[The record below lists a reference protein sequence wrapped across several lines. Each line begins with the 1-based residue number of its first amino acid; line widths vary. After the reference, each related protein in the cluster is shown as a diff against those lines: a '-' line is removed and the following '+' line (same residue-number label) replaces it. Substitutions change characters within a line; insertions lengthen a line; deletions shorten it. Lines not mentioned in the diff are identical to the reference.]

1 MKKNKI
7 LILSFSIIVF
17 MSCNTDSDETEQ
29 SFKSIPKSEKIIKA
43 NNKFAFSIFKEIAK
57 EETKANYMI
66 SPVSASLAL
75 GMVQNGAKSETLNA
89 FNQVFN
95 YGDASLNEI
104 NTVNQNIINHLTE
117 NTLGSTFSIA
127 NSLWIDNN
135 FQVKEDFIKL
145 NKLFYNAEVQNIDF
159 KNPNSVNI
167 INNWVS
173 DKTQEKIPTIIE
185 GIPSSM
191 VMYAI
196 NALYFKSDWKYTFDP
211 EDTTLKSFYINTDRT
226 KEVEMMNMTQDLLY
240 LKNDIFSSILLPYKN
255 DKYNMVILL
264 PNVDKSIKE
273 IVSIMDEKHWNE
285 WRNQYT
291 KERVS
296 FSLPKFSF
304 SYEKMF
310 NKALQNLGLG
320 IAFTN
325 RADFSG
331 ISNTATRISFVLQKT
346 YIEVNEQGTEAAA
359 VTAVG
364 VGTTSIGLDYK
375 LVLNR
380 PFLFLIT
387 EKTTQAISFIGKIGS
402 PE

>member
-1 MKKNKI
+1 
-7 LILSFSIIVF
+7 

-43 NNKFAFSIFKEIAK
+43 NNKFAFSIFKEIVK
-57 EETKANYMI
+57 EETKENYMI

-75 GMVQNGAKSETLNA
+75 GMVQNGAKNETLNA

-104 NTVNQNIINHLTE
+104 NTVNQSIINHLTE
-117 NTLGSTFSIA
+117 NTLGSTFSVA
-127 NSLWIDNN
+127 NSLWVDNK
-135 FQVKEDFIKL
+135 FKVKEDFIKR

-185 GIPSSM
+185 EIPSNM

-211 EDTTLKSFYINTDRT
+211 EDTTLKPFYISSGRT

-240 LKNDIFSSILLPYKN
+240 LKNDTFSSILLPYKN

-273 IVSIMDEKHWNE
+273 IVSIMDEKHWSE
-285 WRNQYT
+285 WLNQYT

-296 FSLPKFSF
+296 LSLPKFSF
-304 SYEKMF
+304 SYKKMF
-310 NKALQNLGLG
+310 NKALQNLGLR
-320 IAFTN
+320 IAFTDQ
-325 RADFSG
+325 ADFSD
-331 ISNTATRISFVLQKT
+331 ISNTATQISFVLQKT

-364 VGTTSIGLDYK
+364 VRTTSIGLDYK
-375 LVLNR
+375 LVMNR

-387 EKTTQAISFIGKIGS
+387 EKTTQAISFIGKVGS

>member
-43 NNKFAFSIFKEIAK
+43 NNKFAFSIFKEIVK
-57 EETKANYMI
+57 EETKENYMI

-75 GMVQNGAKSETLNA
+75 GMVQNGAKNETLNA

-104 NTVNQNIINHLTE
+104 NTVNQSIINHLTE
-117 NTLGSTFSIA
+117 NTLGSTFSVA
-127 NSLWIDNN
+127 NSLWVDNK
-135 FQVKEDFIKL
+135 FKVKEDFIKR

-185 GIPSSM
+185 EIPSNM

-211 EDTTLKSFYINTDRT
+211 EDTTLKPFYISSGRT

-240 LKNDIFSSILLPYKN
+240 LKNDTFSSILLPYKN

-273 IVSIMDEKHWNE
+273 IVSIMDEKHWSE
-285 WRNQYT
+285 WLNQYT

-296 FSLPKFSF
+296 LSLPKFSF
-304 SYEKMF
+304 SYKKMF
-310 NKALQNLGLG
+310 NKALQNLGLR
-320 IAFTN
+320 IAFTDQ
-325 RADFSG
+325 ADFSD
-331 ISNTATRISFVLQKT
+331 ISNTATQISFVLQKT

-364 VGTTSIGLDYK
+364 VRTTSIGLDYK
-375 LVLNR
+375 LVMNR

-387 EKTTQAISFIGKIGS
+387 EKTTQAISFIGKVGS

>member
-1 MKKNKI
+1 MNKKSLFI
-7 LILSFSIIVF
+7 LLFLITVF

-29 SFKSIPKSEKIIKA
+29 SFKSIPKSTKIVEA
-43 NNKFAFSIFKEIAK
+43 NNEFAFSIFKEIAK

-75 GMVQNGAKSETLNA
+75 GMVCNGAKNETLNA
-89 FNQVFN
+89 FNQAFN

-104 NTVNQNIINHLTE
+104 NTVNQSIINHLTE
-117 NTLGSTFSIA
+117 NTFGSTFSIA
-127 NSLWIDNN
+127 NSLWIDNR
-135 FQVKEDFIKL
+135 FPVKEEFIKL
-145 NKLFYNAEVQNIDF
+145 NKRFYNAEVQNLDF
-159 KNPNSVNI
+159 KNSNSVNI

-185 GIPSSM
+185 DIPSNM

-196 NALYFKSDWKYTFDP
+196 NALYFKSDWKYTFDKKNN
-211 EDTTLKSFYINTDRT
+211 TLEPFYIDLQSL
-226 KEVEMMNMTQDLLY
+226 KETEMMNMSEDLLY
-240 LKNDIFSSILLPYKN
+240 LENNFFSSVLLPYKN
-255 DKYNMVILL
+255 DKYNMVLLL
-264 PNVDKSIKE
+264 PNINKSIKE
-273 IVSIMDEKHWNE
+273 VISVLDEKQWKQ
-285 WRNQYT
+285 WLNQYT

-296 FSLPKFSF
+296 LSLPKFSF

-310 NKALQNLGLG
+310 NKALKNMGLG
-320 IAFTN
+320 IAFTD

-331 ISNTATRISFVLQKT
+331 ISNTATQISFVLQKT

-359 VTAVG
+359 ATAVG
-364 VGTTSIGLDYK
+364 IGTTSIGLDYK

>member
-1 MKKNKI
+1 MKKHKT
-7 LILSFSIIVF
+7 LILFFSIIVF
-17 MSCNTDSDETEQ
+17 MSCNTDSDETEH

-43 NNKFAFSIFKEIAK
+43 NNKFAFSIFKKIAK
-57 EETKANYMI
+57 EEAEANYMI

-75 GMVQNGAKSETLNA
+75 GMVHNGAKNETLNA
-89 FNQVFN
+89 FNHVFN

-104 NTVNQNIINHLTE
+104 NTVNQSIINHLTE
-117 NTLGSTFSIA
+117 NTLGSTFNIA

-135 FQVKEDFIKL
+135 FQVKEDFIKR

-167 INNWVS
+167 INDWVS

-185 GIPSSM
+185 NIPSNM

-211 EDTTLKSFYINTDRT
+211 KNTTLKPFYINKNST

-240 LKNDIFSSILLPYKN
+240 LKNDLFSSILLPYKN

-273 IVSIMDEKHWNE
+273 LVLVMNENHWSE
-285 WRNQYT
+285 WLNQYT
-291 KERVS
+291 KETVS
-296 FSLPKFSF
+296 LSMPKFSF
-304 SYEKMF
+304 SYKKMF
-310 NKALQNLGLG
+310 NKALQNLGLE
-320 IAFTN
+320 IAFTDQ
-325 RADFSG
+325 ADFSG
-331 ISNTATRISFVLQKT
+331 ISNTATQISFVLQKT

-364 VGTTSIGLDYK
+364 VGTTSIGLENIFT
-375 LVLNR
+375 LNR

-387 EKTTQAISFIGKIGS
+387 EKTTQAVSFIGKVGS
-402 PE
+402 PK